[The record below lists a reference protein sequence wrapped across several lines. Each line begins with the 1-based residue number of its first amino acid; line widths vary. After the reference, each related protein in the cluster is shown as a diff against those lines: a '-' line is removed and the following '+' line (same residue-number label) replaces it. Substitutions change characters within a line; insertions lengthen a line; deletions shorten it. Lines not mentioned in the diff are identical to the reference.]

1 MRLADANP
9 PPLKNALPRLR
20 SGAKNKVARVAARS
34 STPNEKATEKGVI
47 RAADQQMIQQFLD
60 RYWAETGASANT
72 IASYRL
78 DLQIFARWLSA
89 QRKPELDQVDR
100 VELMEFLAFRSQN
113 SSARTGARTLSTLK
127 SFYGQRAALMQQAN
141 TPTSLLSGPKLPRSL
156 PKAMSERE
164 VETLLGAPDQE
175 SAAGIRDKAMLEL
188 LYATGLRVSELVSL
202 RGEQVNLRQGVLR
215 VMGKGNKERLVPMG
229 EIAIEWIERYLQGAR
244 AELLGGH
251 RSDALFV
258 TTRGEAMTRQAF
270 WYLIKRYA
278 LRAGVRTLSP
288 HVLRHCFA
296 THLLNHG
303 ADLRVVQ
310 LLLGHSDISTTQI
323 YTYIARE
330 NLKKLHAQHH
340 PRG

>member
-1 MRLADANP
+1 
-9 PPLKNALPRLR
+9 
-20 SGAKNKVARVAARS
+20 
-34 STPNEKATEKGVI
+34 
-47 RAADQQMIQQFLD
+47 MIQQFLD

-78 DLQIFARWLSA
+78 DLQILARWLSA
-89 QRKPELDQVDR
+89 QHKPTLDQLDR
-100 VELMEFLAFRSQN
+100 VDLMEFLAFRSQGG
-113 SSARTGARTLSTLK
+113 SARTSARTLSTLK
-127 SFYGQRAALMQQAN
+127 TFYAQRMTLMQQQLN
-141 TPTSLLSGPKLPRSL
+141 PTSLLSGPKLPRSL
-156 PKAMSERE
+156 PKAMSEAE
-164 VETLLGAPDQE
+164 VETLLAAPDAD
-175 SAAGIRDKAMLEL
+175 SAAGVRDKAMLEL

-215 VMGKGNKERLVPMG
+215 VTGKGNKERLVPMG
-229 EIAIEWIERYLQGAR
+229 EIAVEWIERYLAGAR
-244 AELLGGH
+244 AQLLGPH

-278 LRAGVRTLSP
+278 LKAGVRSLSP

-310 LLLGHSDISTTQI
+310 LLLGHADVSTTQI

-330 NLKKLHAQHH
+330 NLKKLHAMHH

>member
-1 MRLADANP
+1 
-9 PPLKNALPRLR
+9 
-20 SGAKNKVARVAARS
+20 
-34 STPNEKATEKGVI
+34 
-47 RAADQQMIQQFLD
+47 MIQQFLD

-78 DLQIFARWLSA
+78 DLQILARWMNA
-89 QRKPELDQVDR
+89 QQKPTLDQLDR
-100 VELMEFLAFRSQN
+100 IDLMEFLAFRSAK

-127 SFYGQRAALMQQAN
+127 SFYAQRSALMLQEIN
-141 TPTSLLSGPKLPRSL
+141 PTSLLSGPKLPRSL
-156 PKAMSERE
+156 PKAMSEAE
-164 VETLLGAPDQE
+164 VDTLLASPDVAT
-175 SAAGIRDKAMLEL
+175 AAGVRDKAMLEL

-202 RGEQVNLRQGVLR
+202 RGSQLNLRQGVLR
-215 VMGKGNKERLVPMG
+215 VTGKGNKERLVPMG
-229 EIAIEWIERYLQGAR
+229 EIAIEWLERYLAGAR
-244 AELLGGH
+244 GELLGPH
-251 RSDALFV
+251 RTDALFV
-258 TTRGEAMTRQAF
+258 TTRGEEMTRQAF

-278 LRAGVRTLSP
+278 LKAGIRTLSP

-310 LLLGHSDISTTQI
+310 LLLGHADVSTTQI

-330 NLKKLHAQHH
+330 NLKKLHAMHH